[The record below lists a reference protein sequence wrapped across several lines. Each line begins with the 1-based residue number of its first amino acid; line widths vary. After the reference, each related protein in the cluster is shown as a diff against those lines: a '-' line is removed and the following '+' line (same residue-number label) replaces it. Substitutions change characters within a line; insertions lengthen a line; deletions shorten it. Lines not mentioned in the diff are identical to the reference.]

1 MRWRVEL
8 ETRSSFIYCSTSR
21 SYTSAWKSVQR
32 QLSRRP
38 DARLRILSCD
48 EAVGLGVDEAWRV
61 IARVSG
67 GALVEWQGKP
77 VARTAPLPH

>member
-1 MRWRVEL
+1 M
-8 ETRSSFIYCSTSR
+8 
-21 SYTSAWKSVQR
+21 QR

-48 EAVGLGVDEAWRV
+48 EADVADADDAWRV

-67 GALVEWQGKP
+67 GRLVEWQGQP
-77 VARTAPLPH
+77 LSGATAAPPHG

>member
-32 QLSRRP
+32 QLTRRP
-38 DARLRILSCD
+38 NARLRILSCD
-48 EAVGLGVDEAWRV
+48 EADVIETDEAWRV

-67 GALVEWQGKP
+67 GQLVEWQGTP
-77 VARTAPLPH
+77 VGGSAAHP